1 MPRMR
6 VKFLKCLQHSQGLGS
21 TDEHMVS
28 RLFFNLEVD
37 GHAFTGFHCD
47 VKQVVGA
54 PYESESPPEV
64 GPPAGSSYHG
74 PFNDEAF
81 RVEAERYYREAFGSR
96 GQGISREPG
105 NSTVMVHDKLYLRQK
120 VVEFVGSGPDAAW

>member
-6 VKFLKCLQHSQGLGS
+6 VKFLKCLQHSQELGS

-37 GHAFTGFHCD
+37 GRAFTGFHCD
-47 VKQVVGA
+47 VKQIVGA
-54 PYESESPPEV
+54 PCESESPPEI
-64 GPPAGSSYHG
+64 GPPAGTSYRG

-96 GQGISREPG
+96 GHGIRREPADAT
-105 NSTVMVHDKLYLRQK
+105 SVMHDNLYLRGK
-120 VVEFVGSGPDAAW
+120 IVEFEGSGPDAAW